1 MLMKDKKFEKYLKLD
16 KSRRRNIRRKENK
29 ENSLNDAEPFEN
41 LVESTVHISSTST
54 NMDQTVQSTQYSKN

>member
-1 MLMKDKKFEKYLKLD
+1 MFLNHVEI
-16 KSRRRNIRRKENK
+16 SGA

-54 NMDQTVQSTQYSKN
+54 NMDQTVQSTQSNDDDMEFSTKDFIEQR